1 MLEAQLLNGIQ
12 ELMVEQRVAVSVFE
26 SGCFPVEGW
35 EAEVSI
41 DDQVRIGGC
50 GGLSG

>member
-1 MLEAQLLNGIQ
+1 MNGIQ

-35 EAEVSI
+35 EAEVST